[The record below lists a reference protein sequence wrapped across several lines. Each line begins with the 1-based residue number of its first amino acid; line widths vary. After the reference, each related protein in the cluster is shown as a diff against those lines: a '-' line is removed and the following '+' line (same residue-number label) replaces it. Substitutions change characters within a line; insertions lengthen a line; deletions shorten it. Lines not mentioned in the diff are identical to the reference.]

1 MWTNNTYLPKT
12 QIFFHTYYFH
22 FLAGY
27 FNIFLS
33 ELNQGNGNGNQGI
46 RPYASVCLT
55 SIKTQK
61 QNQSVCSRHQ
71 NFNPTFRE

>member
-33 ELNQGNGNGNQGI
+33 ELNQQME
-46 RPYASVCLT
+46 
-55 SIKTQK
+55 IKGLGHML
-61 QNQSVCSRHQ
+61 V
-71 NFNPTFRE
+71 FG